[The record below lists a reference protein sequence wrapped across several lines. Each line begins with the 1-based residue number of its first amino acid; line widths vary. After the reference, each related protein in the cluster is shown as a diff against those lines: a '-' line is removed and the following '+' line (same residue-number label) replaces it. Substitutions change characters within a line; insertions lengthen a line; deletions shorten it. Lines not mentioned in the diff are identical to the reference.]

1 LALLNDEQIRE
12 ALDTLEGWEREGDA
26 IVRRY
31 ELPSFREAIAFVDRV
46 ADRAEA
52 ADHHPDIEIQ
62 YKKVTLTLSTHSEGG
77 ITGKDIDG
85 ARSFDEAVS

>member
-1 LALLNDEQIRE
+1 VALLNDKQIRE
-12 ALDTLEGWEREGDA
+12 ALYTLEGWERKGDT
-26 IVRRY
+26 IVKRY
-31 ELPSFREAIAFVDRV
+31 DLPSFKGAIAFVNRV

-77 ITGKDIDG
+77 ITKKDIDG
-85 ARSFDEAVS
+85 AKSFDEAVG